1 MKLYNTLTRQKQPLQ
16 PLKPGHI
23 SLYSCGPT
31 VYHYYHIG
39 NLRNAVFN
47 DTVRRVLQLAD
58 YHVDHIMNI
67 TDVGHLTSDADEGSD
82 KLQSKADEEGKT
94 VWEVADFYTDVFKQD
109 MKLLNVLPP
118 QKYVR
123 ATATIERQIAMVQ
136 TLLDKGFAYQ
146 AEQAVYFD
154 VSKLSDY
161 GKLTGQKLSDKE
173 VGARSEVVTDSEKR
187 HPQDFA
193 LWFFTTGHFAD
204 HTMRWPTPW
213 GEGFPGWHLECSA
226 IIEQEL
232 GASIDIHTGGVDH
245 IGTHHTNEIA
255 QSEAAHD
262 GAPLANY
269 WLHNEFL
276 LVDGR
281 KMSKSQRNTYRL
293 DDVVKRGY
301 DPMALRLLYLQ
312 SHYRSQ
318 QNFSWEALDAASN
331 LLARL
336 NAWSDAQFQAGAAT
350 LSDDRFD
357 VMHQAVMG
365 ALFDD
370 LNTPQALA
378 AVSELVD
385 ALEQESLT
393 PTAKQVVAID
403 QALGLR
409 LVERVDITSE
419 QKAVLLERENARKA
433 NDFAAADLAR
443 QKLHEQGI
451 ALDDT
456 AFGPRWRRQTPIPTT

>member
-16 PLKPGHI
+16 PLKSGHI
-23 SLYSCGPT
+23 SLYTCGPT

-47 DTVRRVLQLAD
+47 DTVRRVLQLSD

-94 VWEVADFYTDVFKQD
+94 VWEIADFYTDVFKQD
-109 MKLLNVLPP
+109 MKHLNVLPP

-123 ATATIERQIAMVQ
+123 ATATIERQIKMVQ
-136 TLLDKGFAYQ
+136 VLLDKGFAYQ
-146 AEQAVYFD
+146 AKQAIYFD
-154 VSKLSDY
+154 VMKLDDY

-173 VGARSEVVTDSEKR
+173 VGARSDVVTDPEKR

-193 LWFFTTGHFAD
+193 LWFFTVGHFAD

-232 GASIDIHTGGVDH
+232 GATIDIHTGGVDH

-262 GAPLANY
+262 GAPLATC

-276 LVDGR
+276 LVDGH
-281 KMSKSQRNTYRL
+281 KMSKSRRNTFRL
-293 DDVVKRGY
+293 DDVIKRGY
-301 DPMALRLLYLQ
+301 DPMVLRLLYLQ

-318 QNFSWEALDAASN
+318 QNFTWEALDAASN
-331 LLARL
+331 LLGRL
-336 NAWSDAQFQAGAAT
+336 ESWSDAQFQAGAAT
-350 LSDDRFD
+350 LADDRFD
-357 VMHQAVMG
+357 VIHQVFMA

-370 LNTPQALA
+370 FNTPQALA
-378 AVSELVD
+378 AVGAFID
-385 ALEQESLT
+385 ALEQENLT
-393 PTAKQVVAID
+393 PTAEQVATID

-409 LVERVDITSE
+409 LTERVDITPE
-419 QKAVLLERENARKA
+419 QKAVLDEREGARKDK
-433 NDFAAADLAR
+433 DFAAADTAR
-443 QKLHEQGI
+443 GQLEKQGI
-451 ALDDT
+451 ALEDT
-456 AFGPRWRRQTPIPTT
+456 PVGPLWRRVKANPKT

>member
-23 SLYSCGPT
+23 SLYTCGPT